1 MMKDRSVKRQ
11 EARGVEREVGRAV
24 AVLRL
29 INCADACHRAD
40 HKMTNTGSV
49 KLKIR
54 HATFTRQCVATRPA
68 EAKRERAGSLPSGS
82 QRPHLYSIHTPL
94 CTIHTHAVDHSAN
107 HKLATASHKL

>member
-11 EARGVEREVGRAV
+11 EARGVERGVWRAV

-68 EAKRERAGSLPSGS
+68 EGGKEGDGGESE
-82 QRPHLYSIHTPL
+82 
-94 CTIHTHAVDHSAN
+94 
-107 HKLATASHKL
+107 